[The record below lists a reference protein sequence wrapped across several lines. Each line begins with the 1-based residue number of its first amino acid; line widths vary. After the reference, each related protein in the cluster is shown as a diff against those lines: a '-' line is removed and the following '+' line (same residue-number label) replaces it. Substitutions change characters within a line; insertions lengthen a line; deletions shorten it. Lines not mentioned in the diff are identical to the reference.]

1 MVTKNWHAGCNQ
13 RFMPGSHRRKQETV
27 MRYTDSRDPYE
38 KPSPLGRFGSWLSR
52 RSIESWGFFIAGFLI
67 ARIFF

>member
-1 MVTKNWHAGCNQ
+1 
-13 RFMPGSHRRKQETV
+13 

-52 RSIESWGFFIAGFLI
+52 RSIESWGFFHRRLPDRAHLLLTSLHFIGTQDHPLQEDHPPEKF
-67 ARIFF
+67 